1 MSDPSAHTRLLTVL
15 QVAQRYGIA
24 TRTAWRWEAVG
35 RIPRGLRLTA
45 STVRWREDEI
55 DRHLAS
61 LIGPLRRLKEQRT

>member
-1 MSDPSAHTRLLTVL
+1 MTEQSACPRLLSVQ
-15 QVAQRYGIA
+15 QVARRYGIA

-45 STVRWREDEI
+45 TTVRWREDEI

-61 LIGPLRRLKEQRT
+61 LTGTLHRARREPP